1 MRFRASSRSS
11 ATCWA
16 VWTPESLEPGMR
28 REMNASDTNGERR
41 EFFRVE
47 IPARV
52 RLRAVS
58 GDEVESARTRIRTR
72 QVPAAFAPGAL
83 EENRIGSE
91 HRLTIGL
98 LRGIALSLER
108 MERSL
113 AELAERGVG
122 SSGLPEGRRDPVPL
136 SLSGSGFSGPLAFEL
151 VPGSVA
157 EVEID
162 LLDAGYPLIRA
173 LAEQTRGPDIES
185 DPAFAAFRFVEI
197 PDDDRERIVQLALR
211 IDRQSL
217 QRNRSGAFE

>member
-1 MRFRASSRSS
+1 
-11 ATCWA
+11 
-16 VWTPESLEPGMR
+16 
-28 REMNASDTNGERR
+28 MNPLDTDGERR
-41 EFFRVE
+41 EFFRIE

-72 QVPAAFAPGAL
+72 QVPAAFAPGAI
-83 EENRIGSE
+83 EENRLGSE

-98 LRGIALSLER
+98 LRSIALSLER

-113 AELAERGVG
+113 AELAERGTG
-122 SSGLPEGRRDPVPL
+122 SADLLAGRRDPVPL

-151 VPGSVA
+151 APGSVA

-173 LAEQTRGPDIES
+173 LAEQIRGSDVEG
-185 DPAFAAFRFVEI
+185 DPAFAAFRFAEI
-197 PDDDRERIVQLALR
+197 LDDDRERIVQLALR
-211 IDRQSL
+211 VDRQSL
-217 QRNRSGAFE
+217 QRNRSGAFQ